1 MAWFPGVSA
10 RRAHSIPDVITAPK
24 LSPVEGWERLPSEL
38 AHRDVAAVA
47 VGRDDRVYLATRVR
61 SCIFVYERDG
71 SFVRTW
77 GEGMFSDRL
86 HGLTMHPDG
95 TLFVVDDAGHSVR
108 HFSVDGKE
116 LAPIGPVGKPSDTGY
131 DGTNVATVARA
142 AGPYNRPTNLA
153 VAPNGDLY
161 VSDGYGNAR
170 VHHFSPE
177 GRLVKSWG
185 EPGTGPGQFK
195 ISHGICVLG
204 DGRVLVADR
213 ENDRIQVFTADG
225 TFVTSWPV
233 QRPTHL
239 VLGRD
244 ALLYVAELWWAKG
257 NVTPNGETITEDRYG
272 RVSVMDTNGSVVA
285 RFGGG
290 APDTP
295 GNFTA
300 PHGIAVDSR
309 GDVYVAEVTWTIGV
323 SRGLVRDGAPTLQKL
338 VAQ

>member
-1 MAWFPGVSA
+1 MRTSEMQ
-10 RRAHSIPDVITAPK
+10 
-24 LSPVEGWERLPSEL
+24 LEPVADWERLPSEY

-61 SCIFVYERDG
+61 SCIFVLERDG
-71 SFVRTW
+71 TFVRTW
-77 GEGMFSDRL
+77 GEGVFTDRL

-108 HFSVDGKE
+108 RFTTDGRE
-116 LAPIGPVGKPSDTGY
+116 LGAIGPNGNPSDTGY
-131 DGTNVATVARA
+131 DGTNVATVSRA
-142 AGPYNRPTNLA
+142 AGPYNRPTNIA
-153 VAPNGDLY
+153 VAPNGDLF

-170 VHHFSPE
+170 VHHFSAD
-177 GRLVKSWG
+177 GRLLRSWG

-195 ISHGICVLG
+195 ISHGIGVLP
-204 DGRVLVADR
+204 DGRVLVCDR
-213 ENDRIQVFTADG
+213 ENDRIQVFSPDG
-225 TFVTSWPV
+225 AYLTEWPA

-244 ALLYVAELWWAKG
+244 GNVYLAELWWRKG
-257 NVTPNGETITEDRYG
+257 LKRPNGSEVAADEFG
-272 RVSVMDTNGSVVA
+272 RVSVLDQTGRVLG

-290 APDTP
+290 VPNTP

-323 SRGLVRDGAPTLQKL
+323 NPGVVDATAPTIQKL
-338 VAQ
+338 VAR